1 MSWYLMGLENGTEYM
16 ETNDAGCL
24 ERKAGAWII
33 AFSDVD
39 WAALEE
45 KCESLRDTY
54 EETRDLSLEFAQCYQ
69 QLCRELEPIHPLLG
83 EFARKQLIGD
93 MKSLLM
99 EQLPPDTDSPEWQ
112 YVMALEN
119 DQSVHAV
126 SDEFPRI
133 FLRQFSARFH
143 AFAGIQAKL
152 IAMMDAVLDA
162 GGKYSELSTLQ
173 RYCLIRQESMD
184 YTVLAQTLYP
194 ELNTEFIVAVDGR
207 FKDFWPSK
215 QVTPEDMENI
225 RQKKLT
231 AHTYQ
236 STDHLEALVLWEFD
250 YLAAN
255 NITLRRCDHCGRY
268 FIPYSVTSC
277 YCDRPTA
284 DRPEKTC
291 KDIGAASKHQRDVD
305 QDAAKAL
312 YKKVN
317 NRVQTWAGRHEAQY
331 PDARKINY
339 RRWQYDAQHLL
350 EQVEAGELDYDEFAE
365 ALDRSPKE
373 LLGL

>member
-16 ETNDAGCL
+16 ETNYSGCL

-45 KCESLRDTY
+45 KCESLRDMY
-54 EETRDLSLEFAQCYQ
+54 EETRDLSLKFAQFYQ

-112 YVMALEN
+112 YVIALEN

-162 GGKYSELSTLQ
+162 GGEYSDLSTLQ
-173 RYCLIRQESMD
+173 RYCLDRKS
-184 YTVLAQTLYP
+184 TR
-194 ELNTEFIVAVDGR
+194 LN
-207 FKDFWPSK
+207 SS
-215 QVTPEDMENI
+215 
-225 RQKKLT
+225 
-231 AHTYQ
+231 H
-236 STDHLEALVLWEFD
+236 
-250 YLAAN
+250 
-255 NITLRRCDHCGRY
+255 
-268 FIPYSVTSC
+268 
-277 YCDRPTA
+277 
-284 DRPEKTC
+284 
-291 KDIGAASKHQRDVD
+291 
-305 QDAAKAL
+305 
-312 YKKVN
+312 
-317 NRVQTWAGRHEAQY
+317 
-331 PDARKINY
+331 
-339 RRWQYDAQHLL
+339 
-350 EQVEAGELDYDEFAE
+350 
-365 ALDRSPKE
+365 
-373 LLGL
+373 